1 MDDYIGHGMDDRERD
16 VLRRFFRGRK
26 LDKIPSSRSKR
37 LIVLERLA
45 LEFEIGRRYPEHA
58 VNETLLAFHD
68 DVAALRRYLV
78 DEGLLDRDHG
88 MYWRSGGRTDPP
100 AEPATGSEDQ
110 PTRRSW
116 PSQ

>member
-1 MDDYIGHGMDDRERD
+1 MIQPWATTRWTTTSGTEWMT
-16 VLRRFFRGRK
+16 
-26 LDKIPSSRSKR
+26 
-37 LIVLERLA
+37 
-45 LEFEIGRRYPEHA
+45 EHA
-58 VNETLLAFHD
+58 VNETLPAFHD
-68 DVAALRRYLV
+68 DVAALRRFLV

-100 AEPATGSEDQ
+100 AEPAAGSEDQ